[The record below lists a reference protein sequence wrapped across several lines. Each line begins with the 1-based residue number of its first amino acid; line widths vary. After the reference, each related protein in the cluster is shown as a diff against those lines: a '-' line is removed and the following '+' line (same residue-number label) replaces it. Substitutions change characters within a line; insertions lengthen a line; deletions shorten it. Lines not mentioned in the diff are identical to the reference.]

1 MENINSVVLLKK
13 AIINLEQKKLEQAR
27 LIRQQFNT
35 IKENL
40 KPVNIIRNTLDE
52 VRSSSK
58 IRSNI
63 FGALIGFS
71 AGYFTKKVV
80 IGKTGN
86 PFRRLLGNL
95 IQLGVTAVVAKKPD
109 LLQTIGQTIFKRVF
123 TKRNSF
129 EPYHYN

>member
-1 MENINSVVLLKK
+1 
-13 AIINLEQKKLEQAR
+13 
-27 LIRQQFNT
+27 
-35 IKENL
+35 
-40 KPVNIIRNTLDE
+40 VNIIRNTLDE